1 MVSDFSRL
9 VGEQMATM
17 EKLLYIQTELERCQ
31 EIEEELKLLQKHA
44 NLESIQDEIHQM
56 KQDLREIHQIFERQT
71 EELIRSYQEA
81 ETALRR

>member
-1 MVSDFSRL
+1 MSDFSRL

-31 EIEEELKLLQKHA
+31 EIEEELRLLQKHA
-44 NLESIQDEIHQM
+44 NLESIQDEILQM
-56 KQDLREIHQIFERQT
+56 KKDLRDIHQIFERQT

-81 ETALRR
+81 EIALKR